1 MESIFD
7 IFRRF
12 PDGKPLGIESAKGLR
27 AALGRLAHLASATPG
42 DYFIYS
48 EKTGGVI
55 DFEQA
60 MDDAVSPRQHHR
72 AA

>member
-1 MESIFD
+1 MESTFD

-12 PDGKPLGIESAKGLR
+12 PDGKPLWIESAQGLR
-27 AALGRLAHLASATPG
+27 AAQGRLAHLASATPG

-55 DFEQA
+55 DFERT
-60 MDDAVSPRQHHR
+60 MDDAVSPRQHHQ